1 MKKGHHGYGWKPDT
15 PDHRDYVYAP
25 KSKGIRLPK
34 LVDLSD
40 RFFTIWNQGSL
51 GACTAHAV
59 GAAALYRD
67 IYDRDISITVPS
79 RHFIYYNTR
88 VLEGTEAFDSGA
100 EIRSAIKSLAKFGY
114 PSESLEPY
122 KIKDFNE
129 KPSSKSYRAAV
140 REKIKRY
147 ERVERNL
154 HHFRRLLHQG
164 FPISFGFTVYESIYS
179 DRVTRTGLVPV
190 PKKKEKCDGGHAV
203 LCVGYDDEREAVI
216 FRNSWGKG
224 WGRDG
229 YGFLPYEYILDAN
242 LSDDFW
248 VII

>member
-1 MKKGHHGYGWKPDT
+1 MKRPRFGFGWKPDT
-15 PDHRDYVYAP
+15 PDQRDYVHSP
-25 KSKGIRLPK
+25 KGKGGRLPK
-34 LVDLSD
+34 IVDLSD

-51 GACTAHAV
+51 GSCTAQTV

-67 IYDRDISITVPS
+67 IFDRDLSITVPS

-88 VLEGTEAFDSGA
+88 VIEGTEGFDSGA
-100 EIRSAIKSLAKFGY
+100 EIRNAIKSLAKFGY
-114 PSESLEPY
+114 PSESEEPY
-122 KIKDFNE
+122 RIKDFRE
-129 KPSSKSYRAAV
+129 KPSIKSYRIAA

-154 HHFRRLLHQG
+154 THFRRLLAKG

-179 DRVTRTGLVPV
+179 PKAIKTGLVPL
-190 PKKKEKCDGGHAV
+190 PKKKEKTDGGHAV
-203 LCVGYDDEREAVI
+203 LCVGYNDELEAVI

-224 WGRDG
+224 WGREG
-229 YGFLPYEYILDAN
+229 YGFLPYEYILDPN